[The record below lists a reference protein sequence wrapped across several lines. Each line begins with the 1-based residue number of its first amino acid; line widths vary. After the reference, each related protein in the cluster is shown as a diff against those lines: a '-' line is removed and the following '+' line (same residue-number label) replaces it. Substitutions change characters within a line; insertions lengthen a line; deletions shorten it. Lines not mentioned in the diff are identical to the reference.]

1 MSFAGRFPFALL
13 AAAALGVSAIA
24 ASDGPVISYPA
35 NGIVNS
41 ADNLAVDLAPNV
53 IASLYGLNLS
63 YSTLGVSASDI
74 HGGMLPTVLPSTGVQ
89 VIVNGELAPIFY
101 VSPKQ
106 INFLIPSNLLPGPV
120 YVQTT
125 LDGRT
130 GPKVTVILQESA
142 PALYLLDQQTA
153 VSIRGDGS
161 VVNAGAPARPEDWV
175 LLFATGLG
183 DVIPPV
189 ASGEI
194 PTAAARIVDMRDF
207 QVLLDGAP
215 VDAKQIG
222 YAGVAPGFGGLYQ
235 INLKMP
241 AGFAANPEI
250 QIALGK
256 RISPRGIHL
265 PAQP

>member
-1 MSFAGRFPFALL
+1 MLVAATLL
-13 AAAALGVSAIA
+13 ASLVSAA
-24 ASDGPVISYPA
+24 DGPVISYPA

-41 ADNLAVDLAPNV
+41 ADNLATDLAPNV
-53 IASLYGLNLS
+53 IASLYGVNLS

-89 VIVNGELAPIFY
+89 VIVNGLLAPIFY

-125 LDGRT
+125 LDGRQ
-130 GPKVTVILQESA
+130 GPKVQVILEESA
-142 PALYLLDQQTA
+142 PTLYLLDQQTA
-153 VSIRGDGS
+153 VSIRADGS
-161 VVNAGAPARPEDWV
+161 VVNDSAPARPGDWIE
-175 LLFATGLG
+175 LFATGLG
-183 DVIPPV
+183 DVIPPI

-194 PTAAARIVDMRDF
+194 PTAAARIVAMQEF

-241 AGFAANPEI
+241 AGFAPNPEI

-256 RISPRGIHL
+256 RISPGGIHL